1 LVIDRL
7 LSGCYKGRI
16 DIAMRKDRTVNR
28 TLIGIASLLAL
39 AACVSAATPTPLNE
53 RETRPSAEWVT
64 RGVMYQ
70 IQPRAF
76 TPEGTLR
83 AATARLPKVAEL
95 GVDIIYLCP
104 VFVADDDPNVQ
115 GWSPRQKKSGMNN
128 PRNPYRMGF
137 AR

>member
-1 LVIDRL
+1 
-7 LSGCYKGRI
+7 
-16 DIAMRKDRTVNR
+16 MNT
-28 TLIGIASLLAL
+28 TLIGIIGLLGL
-39 AACVSAATPTPLNE
+39 AAYAHAAAPTPLNE
-53 RETRPSAEWVT
+53 RQARPSPEWVT

-104 VFVADDDPNVQ
+104 VFVSDDDPTPKAGVR
-115 GWSPRQKKSGMNN
+115 GRGN
-128 PRNPYRMGF
+128 PG
-137 AR
+137 